1 MSDSHY
7 PSVSVVIA
15 TRDRPEL
22 LREALRAAFAQEYP
36 GSIEAVVVYDQSEID
51 PTLVDEFSDH
61 TIRAITNTHST
72 GLAGARNSGVEAA
85 DGEWIAFCDDDDAW
99 LPTKLR
105 AQFDMLERYP
115 TARTLA
121 TGVMVLYEDEQFP
134 RVPEHDLLTF
144 EQLLRNR
151 VMDAHP
157 SSVAVH
163 RATMIDEIGLVDEEI
178 PGSYAEDYEWILRA
192 ARVSDIAVAT
202 EPLVKVRWH
211 SASFFSDRWQMI
223 VAAIDY
229 LLDKVPEFADEPQ
242 GRARLL
248 GRQAFG
254 LAALG
259 ENKAAFAKI
268 KDTIAA
274 NPKER
279 RAYVATVVALGIV
292 TPDRAMA
299 MAHSR
304 GRGI

>member
-1 MSDSHY
+1 MSDQEH

-22 LREALRAAFAQEYP
+22 LRAALRAVFDQDYP
-36 GSIEAVVVYDQSEID
+36 GSIDAVVVCDQSDID
-51 PTLVDEFSDH
+51 PALVDEFPNDSIRVISNDH
-61 TIRAITNTHST
+61 TT

-85 DGEWIAFCDDDDAW
+85 GGEWIAFCDDDDEW
-99 LPTKLR
+99 LPTKLS
-105 AQFDMLERYP
+105 AQFAMLEQYP
-115 TARTLA
+115 AARTLA
-121 TGVMVLYEDEQFP
+121 TGVVVLYEDDEFP

-163 RATMIDEIGLVDEEI
+163 RATLVNTIGLVDEEI

-202 EPLVKVRWH
+202 RPLVRVRWH

-229 LLDKVPEFADEPQ
+229 LLEKVPEFEHEPR

-259 ENKAAFAKI
+259 QNKAAFAKI
-268 KDTIAA
+268 KDTIQA
-274 NPKER
+274 NWRER
-279 RAYVATVVALGIV
+279 RAYVATLVAIGVIS
-292 TPDRAMA
+292 PGRAMA
-299 MAHSR
+299 WAHSR